1 MKTLLLN
8 ALVVAVLL
16 MAAVVFQHQTGEKKS
31 GHRGSQGFYGSG
43 EPKGTGQ
50 PVRGNLNTSDVSFGP
65 EGNAFKAAEIN
76 ASQYNLSE
84 SQHMMFGGDYLTQE
98 LAGIDDAIESIRS
111 FASYAGDASPDDYAK
126 LNELEK
132 KRWAAL
138 KRSMGKERYLQYFYH
153 ESNAGRIVSKTL
165 SPMLVPEKEQIQIL
179 AKATHDG
186 EVDEI
191 DQDVLF
197 DQISGTTKMEGNS
210 AADIEFMAAT
220 PAEADTELD

>member
-1 MKTLLLN
+1 MKTILFVTVGALLLFM
-8 ALVVAVLL
+8 AVAVFQYEPDKTQDPNHRNHRLHDNIARADHSLL
-16 MAAVVFQHQTGEKKS
+16 GNFNSTESSANEWNLSQTAAVKTGAKS
-31 GHRGSQGFYGSG
+31 EHVMLG
-43 EPKGTGQ
+43 
-50 PVRGNLNTSDVSFGP
+50 D
-65 EGNAFKAAEIN
+65 
-76 ASQYNLSE
+76 
-84 SQHMMFGGDYLTQE
+84 DYLEQE
-98 LAGIDDAIESIRS
+98 LAGIDDAIESIRI

-126 LNELEK
+126 LHELEK

-138 KRSMGKERYLQYFYH
+138 KRTMGKERYLQYFYH

-197 DQISGTTKMEGNS
+197 DQISGTTKLEGNS
-210 AADIEFMAAT
+210 TADIEFMGAT
-220 PAEADTELD
+220 PADADTDTELD